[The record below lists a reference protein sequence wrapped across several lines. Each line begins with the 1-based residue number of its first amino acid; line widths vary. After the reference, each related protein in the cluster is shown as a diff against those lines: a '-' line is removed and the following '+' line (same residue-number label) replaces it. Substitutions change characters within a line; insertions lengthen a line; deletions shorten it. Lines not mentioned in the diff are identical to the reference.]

1 MFYYDSVSLPLLLL
15 YRVVGEKADVDV
27 NELLAQEDTYSRR
40 VLLFDLIAKY
50 NLVEEGFKLI
60 EQQVDHAE
68 NLTNSQD
75 LQHLVLSTSNF

>member
-1 MFYYDSVSLPLLLL
+1 MSLPLLLL

-27 NELLAQEDTYSRR
+27 NELLSQEDTYSRR

-68 NLTNSQD
+68 SLTNSQD
-75 LQHLVLSTSNF
+75 LQHLVLSSPVF